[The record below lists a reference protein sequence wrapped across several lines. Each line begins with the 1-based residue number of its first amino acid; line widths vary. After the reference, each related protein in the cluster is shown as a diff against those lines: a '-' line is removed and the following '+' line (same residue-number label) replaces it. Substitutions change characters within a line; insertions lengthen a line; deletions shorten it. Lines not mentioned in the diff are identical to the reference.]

1 MTALMCAVWGNKPGV
16 LEQLI
21 AAGVG
26 LDVMDNCRRT
36 AVEHAAGGGHIS
48 KGRPECLKL
57 LIAAGADVNLQAGT
71 PASQAGRKFSALMQA
86 ARYGNVECVELLIAA
101 GADLNVYAMGYVVW
115 HNNKGQDGVVA
126 GDIGGMMWVVGGV
139 VPYGGWAALPQ
150 HALRPKRPPMA
161 LTTEPLP
168 SAALSSTGDSADF
181 AKQEPR
187 FSEPTQAEKD

>member
-1 MTALMCAVWGNKPGV
+1 MVGGWAGTLAHVYTHAPPTLAPHTTCYPTARTNHSP
-16 LEQLI
+16 LI
-21 AAGVG
+21 SSVARLAH
-26 LDVMDNCRRT
+26 LQRT

-101 GADLNVYAMGYVVW
+101 GADLNVYA
-115 HNNKGQDGVVA
+115 
-126 GDIGGMMWVVGGV
+126 
-139 VPYGGWAALPQ
+139 YGGT
-150 HALRPKRPPMA
+150 A
-161 LTTEPLP
+161 LTY
-168 SAALSSTGDSADF
+168 

-187 FSEPTQAEKD
+187 FSEPTQAEKDECVALLEAAGARDGL